1 MVMICG
7 HDLWSWL
14 WSQIVVPDCGLRL
27 WPRGHGVPEDSYQGK
42 TWTQGGSYKRD
53 SSNREPRETWDSQV
67 FQTVRGMLEEREES
81 YSRGLPFQFE
91 NHDLEKAL
99 SKDKPLNHDS

>member
-1 MVMICG
+1 MG
-7 HDLWSWL
+7 SLGSLWLLKQAMGS
-14 WSQIVVPDCGLRL
+14 LRIL
-27 WPRGHGVPEDSYQGK
+27 TRERHGPN
-42 TWTQGGSYKRD
+42 GGSYKRD